1 MMSVRLRAMHP
12 NELAVFRNYSIGDY
26 AGDLMNTQ
34 AISPE
39 AALAQAGQEFD
50 GLMPGSFLRIIEADG
65 CAVGVVW
72 YLTEETDGI
81 RHAFLNDFVIAPEHR
96 RKGYA
101 SAALTALAQEVKAQG
116 CTEIRL
122 YVSGENHAA
131 RALYERCGYHMLRP
145 ADAGA
150 YLFREI
156 TVPSD

>member
-1 MMSVRLRAMHP
+1 MAVPLREMFP
-12 NELAVFRNYSIGDY
+12 NELAAFRSYSICDY
-26 AGDLMNTQ
+26 ANDLMSAHSMNQ
-34 AISPE
+34 Q

>member
-1 MMSVRLRAMHP
+1 MIPIQLRDMLPSEFPA
-12 NELAVFRNYSIGDY
+12 FRSYSISDY
-26 AGDLMNTQ
+26 ANDLMNAQ
-34 AISPE
+34 AVSHE

-50 GLMPGSFLRIIEADG
+50 ELLPGSFLKIIEHESRP
-65 CAVGVVW
+65 VGVLW